1 MADMI
6 IIEYR
11 EKRLYSPRLGIYVL
25 VFEITC
31 KVTNDLFLLAPQV
44 RMVDLLTGILARA
57 QQRVGEEDGFAFDF
71 DLYNYYFMS
80 NHLHLLPGVVELVD
94 KSLLLEWVCREIAKR
109 VNKFHDRTGQ
119 CLIPNH
125 AIQVV
130 SEEHALDRMRY
141 FMGQATA
148 ELKSRHPADDVFACA
163 NPALLRGEKLRGTF
177 VRGDGRSEELT
188 VRLDRLPGLGELT
201 PKEHKALMWEL
212 ADGIAAEAR
221 PRRKKAG
228 LAGAGSGGRSVRR
241 PDDAPQGAQAQP
253 RAGGARHEGRPGGLA
268 RAPRRAEGRVQDRPH
283 RLLEVAGRSDAAP
296 LIPFPA
302 CTIPP
307 SHARKK
313 LRLRAESG

>member
-1 MADMI
+1 MAEMI

-11 EKRLYSPRLGIYVL
+11 EKRLYSPRLGVYVL

-31 KVTNDLFLLAPQV
+31 KVTNDLFLLAP
-44 RMVDLLTGILARA
+44 RLKMVDLLTGILARA

-80 NHLHLLPGVVELVD
+80 NHLHLLLGVVELVD

-188 VRLDRLPGLGELT
+188 VRLDRLPGLGELS

-228 LAGAGSGGRSVRR
+228 LPVPDPEAVRYVDPMTRPKERKRS
-241 PDDAPQGAQAQP
+241 PAPVVHGTKEDQEAW
-253 RAGGARHEGRPGGLA
+253 RERH
-268 RAPRRAEGRVQDRPH
+268 AELKAAYKVAH
-283 RLLEVAGRSDAAP
+283 IAYWKWLEDPTQP

-313 LRLRAESG
+313 LRQRAESG